1 MDAHA
6 WDKEPVAAA
15 MASLHA
21 AATAPLAA
29 VRLELALVEDMLAL
43 AAATWVRAAVVYQP
57 ATAAAFQDRLP
68 MVAAVRRVATVAA
81 AVRQVAL
88 TVVAAVPAVPIA
100 VAAVHPA
107 VRQAAPTAVAAAV
120 DHQAAVAMVDHRGAV
135 DVVDKASFH
144 TQFLIIR

>member
-1 MDAHA
+1 
-6 WDKEPVAAA
+6 

-81 AVRQVAL
+81 AVL

-107 VRQAAPTAVAAAV
+107 VRQAVPTAVAAAA
-120 DHQAAVAMVDHRGAV
+120 DHQAAVVMVDHRVAV

>member
-6 WDKEPVAAA
+6 WDKELVAAA

-68 MVAAVRRVATVAA
+68 MVAAVR
-81 AVRQVAL
+81 QVAL

-107 VRQAAPTAVAAAV
+107 VRQAAPTAVAAAA
-120 DHQAAVAMVDHRGAV
+120 DHQAAVAMVDHRVAV
-135 DVVDKASFH
+135 DVVDKAPSL
-144 TQFLIIR
+144 TQFNHSLTEDH